1 MLSMVLS
8 SMCLFKYIVIM
19 MSINV
24 NNFCLL
30 QTLSLYSV
38 LLKILLVVLFTVY
51 CAFLL
56 ILVTGKFIVKLYCLS
71 CYKYC
76 CS

>member
-51 CAFLL
+51 GAFLL
-56 ILVTGKFIVKLYCLS
+56 IFGYRQIHC
-71 CYKYC
+71 
-76 CS
+76 